1 MEELAEELTEKRRS
15 PARKTPTFIWII
27 GGIILVLFGVGFI
40 PKLIERRDLLHR
52 TEQLGSEIP
61 VVQTVVVEPA
71 PFVESLTY
79 PGNIEAMQYA
89 TIFARVD
96 GYLKSRMVDI
106 GDQVKEGQ
114 LLAEIDT
121 PTIDEE
127 LAQSQADAA
136 QARAQL
142 VSAKANLKEAKAKDQ
157 SVEAEVKRVNA
168 DQEFAAVTANR
179 WVNMAARGAVSFQ
192 SRDERTTALT
202 AQTASLEAARAQKRA
217 SDQSVLASESQ
228 VTVASA
234 NVTAKLAAVAR
245 YQAEQAFKFVRAPF
259 DGVITFRKVDPGAL
273 ITAGS
278 QSANIELFQM
288 AKLDIMR
295 IYVHIPQSV
304 SRYLATG
311 QPAELYISG
320 YPDRVFRG
328 TVTNV
333 AGALD
338 QQTRTRQTEVKIAN
352 PDHALLPGMYAQV
365 KVTAQRPEP
374 WVRVPSNAVIPRG
387 NDLEVVV
394 VKDGKAHYQKVVL
407 GRDFGDEMEIKA
419 GLKGNE
425 TVIISPED
433 DLREGDEVKSVNI
446 ASN

>member
-1 MEELAEELTEKRRS
+1 MHYKKRRFFVVRTR
-15 PARKTPTFIWII
+15 AGKTRTFILIL
-27 GGIILVLFGVGFI
+27 GGIVLVLFGLGVI

-61 VVQTVVVEPA
+61 VVQTVVVQPA
-71 PFVESLTY
+71 PFVEPLTY
-79 PGNIEAMQYA
+79 PGNIGAMQYA

-114 LLAEIDT
+114 VLAEIDT

-127 LAQSQADAA
+127 LAQAKADEA

-142 VSAKANLKEAKAKDQ
+142 VSAKAKLKEAKAKDQ
-157 SVEAEVKRVNA
+157 SVEADVKRVKA
-168 DQEFAAVTANR
+168 DQEFADVTARR
-179 WVNMAARGAVSFQ
+179 WVNMASRGAVSFQ
-192 SRDERTTALT
+192 SRDEKSTALA
-202 AQTASLEAARAQKRA
+202 AQNATLEAAHAQKRA
-217 SDQSVLASESQ
+217 SEQSVLAAQSQ
-228 VTVASA
+228 VAVASA
-234 NVTAKLAAVAR
+234 GVTAKLAAVAR

-278 QSANIELFQM
+278 QTQNIELFQM

-320 YPDRVFRG
+320 YPDRVFKG

-338 QQTRTRQTEVKIAN
+338 PQTRTRQTEVKIAN

-365 KVTAQRPEP
+365 KVTVSRPER
-374 WVRVPSNAVIPRG
+374 WIRVPSNAVIPHG

-394 VKDGKAHYQKVVL
+394 VKDGKAHHQKVSL

-419 GLKGNE
+419 GLQGNE

-433 DLREGDEVKSVNI
+433 DLREGDQVKSVNI
-446 ASN
+446 ASK

>member
-1 MEELAEELTEKRRS
+1 MHYKKPRS
-15 PARKTPTFIWII
+15 CAGKTQTFIWIL
-27 GGIILVLFGVGFI
+27 GGIILLLFGLGVI

-61 VVQTVVVEPA
+61 VVQTVVVQPA
-71 PFVESLTY
+71 PFVEPLTY
-79 PGNIEAMQYA
+79 PGNIGAMQYA

-114 LLAEIDT
+114 VLAEIDT
-121 PTIDEE
+121 PTIDQE
-127 LAQSQADAA
+127 LAQAKADEA

-142 VSAKANLKEAKAKDQ
+142 ASAKANLKEAKAKDQ
-157 SVEAEVKRVNA
+157 SVEADVKRVKA
-168 DQEFAAVTANR
+168 DQEFAAVTAGR
-179 WVNMAARGAVSFQ
+179 WVNMASRGAVSFQ
-192 SRDERTTALT
+192 SRDEKNTALA
-202 AQTASLEAARAQKRA
+202 AQNATLEAAHAQKRA
-217 SDQSVLASESQ
+217 SEQSVLAAESQ
-228 VTVASA
+228 VAVASA
-234 NVTAKLAAVAR
+234 GVTAKRASVAR
-245 YQAEQAFKFVRAPF
+245 YQAEQEFKFVRAPF

-278 QSANIELFQM
+278 QTQNIELFQM

-295 IYVHIPQSV
+295 IYVHIPQAV
-304 SRYLATG
+304 SRYLETG

-320 YPDRVFRG
+320 YPDRVFKG

-338 QQTRTRQTEVKIAN
+338 PQTRTRQTEVKIAN

-365 KVTAQRPEP
+365 KVTVSRPER
-374 WVRVPSNAVIPRG
+374 WIRVPSNAVIPHG

-394 VKDGKAHYQKVVL
+394 VKDGRAHYQKVSL
-407 GRDFGDEMEIKA
+407 GRDFGDEMEIKS
-419 GLKGNE
+419 GLQGNE

-433 DLREGDEVKSVNI
+433 DLREGDQVKSVNI
-446 ASN
+446 ASK

>member
-1 MEELAEELTEKRRS
+1 MVYKEQRS
-15 PARKTPTFIWII
+15 GARKTPTFILIL
-27 GGIILVLFGVGFI
+27 GGIVLILFGVGII

-61 VVQTVVVEPA
+61 VVQTVVVRPA
-71 PFVESLTY
+71 PFEEPLTY
-79 PGNIEAMQYA
+79 PGNIGAMQYA

-96 GYLKSRMVDI
+96 GYLKNRMVDI

-114 LLAEIDT
+114 VLAEIDT

-127 LAQSQADAA
+127 LAQAKADAA
-136 QARAQL
+136 EARAQL

-157 SVEAEVKRVNA
+157 SVEADVKRVKA
-168 DQEFAAVTANR
+168 DQELAAVTAGR
-179 WVNMAARGAVSFQ
+179 WVNMASRGAVSFQ
-192 SRDERTTALT
+192 SRDEKSTALS
-202 AQTASLEAARAQKRA
+202 AQNATLEAARAQKRA
-217 SDQSVLASESQ
+217 SEQSVLAAESQ
-228 VTVASA
+228 VAVASA
-234 NVTAKLAAVAR
+234 GVTAKLAAVAR

-278 QSANIELFQM
+278 QTQNIELFQM

-295 IYVHIPQSV
+295 IYVHIPQAV

-320 YPDRVFRG
+320 YPDRVFTG

-338 QQTRTRQTEVKIAN
+338 PQTRTRQTEVKIAN

-365 KVTAQRPEP
+365 KVTVSRPER
-374 WVRVPSNAVIPRG
+374 WIRVPSNAVIPRG
-387 NDLEVVV
+387 NDLEVVM
-394 VKDGKAHYQKVVL
+394 VKQGRAHYQKVSL
-407 GRDFGDEMEIKA
+407 GRDFGDEMEIKS
-419 GLKGNE
+419 GLQGNE
-425 TVIISPED
+425 TLIISPED
-433 DLREGDEVKSVNI
+433 DLREGDQVKSVDI
-446 ASN
+446 ASK